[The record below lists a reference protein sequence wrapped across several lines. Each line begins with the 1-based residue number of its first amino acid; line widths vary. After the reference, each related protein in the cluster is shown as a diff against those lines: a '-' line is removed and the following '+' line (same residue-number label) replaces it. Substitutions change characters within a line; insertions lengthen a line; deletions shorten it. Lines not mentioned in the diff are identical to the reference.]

1 MESFIFPIYLTN
13 AMLLKIARK
22 QLFVLRHNNI
32 SKIALPNAISNKHH
46 KTSLTTTRSSRHLT
60 CCTHSC
66 LSRATKKK
74 FKRKLLFF
82 GNFSRQHQIRHHKS
96 NKPADCRKTDNG
108 RNSPTLKFEHE
119 TTKKFAITH

>member
-66 LSRATKKK
+66 LSRATKKSSK
-74 FKRKLLFF
+74 ENCYFSAISPVSTRLDTINPTSLRTVVKLITDAILPLS
-82 GNFSRQHQIRHHKS
+82 NLNTKQQKNSR
-96 NKPADCRKTDNG
+96 
-108 RNSPTLKFEHE
+108 
-119 TTKKFAITH
+119 